1 MGMMGLLLSSV
12 DGTRHMEMLKNFCAV
27 VGFEKNLLVGSPDTH
42 HTEFVDFFELLTGLA
57 RRRHTA
63 VKLPTHIKMTD

>member
-12 DGTRHMEMLKNFCAV
+12 AGTRHMEMLKNFCAV

-42 HTEFVDFFELLTGLA
+42 HTEFEDFFELPTGLA

-63 VKLPTHIKMTD
+63 VKLSPNLA